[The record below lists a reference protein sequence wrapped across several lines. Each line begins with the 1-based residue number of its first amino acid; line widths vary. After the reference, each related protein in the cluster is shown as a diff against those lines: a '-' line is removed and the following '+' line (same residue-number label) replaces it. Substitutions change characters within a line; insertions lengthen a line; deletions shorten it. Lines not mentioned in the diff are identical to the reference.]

1 MEIERVAELLLLKDK
16 NFKDKEK
23 LRDLLKE
30 YIKTKDEISYLENI
44 LEDFENLDVNLKH
57 LKRDADIIK
66 SIIPR
71 LSKFTNIP
79 IFMRI
84 VKMLEAVEKID
95 TKELETVRWNIN
107 KEIEELNNKL
117 KEVEN
122 ELKAIIIN
130 ESMSK
135 IGTSNLDEFLKYLE
149 NLKYEEKEQ
158 NEGVHNQNF

>member
-16 NFKDKEK
+16 NFKEKEK
-23 LRDLLKE
+23 LRDLLRE

-66 SIIPR
+66 SILPR

-79 IFMRI
+79 VFMRI
-84 VKMLEAVEKID
+84 VKMLDTVEKID

-107 KEIEELNNKL
+107 KEIEELNDKL
-117 KEVEN
+117 KTVEN
-122 ELKAIIIN
+122 ELRAIIIN
-130 ESMSK
+130 ESISK
-135 IGTSNLDEFLKYLE
+135 IGTSDLEEFSKYLE
-149 NLKYEEKEQ
+149 NLRYEDKEQ
-158 NEGVHNQNF
+158 KEEVCN